1 VNQAPCRKN
10 IVIAT
15 IGSLGDLHP
24 CLALGRE
31 LLNRG
36 CRVTIATTPYYR
48 SKVEGVGL
56 SFRAIGPDW
65 NPTDPRLIRSCEDIQ
80 RGLEV
85 LYRQMLLPE
94 LEHTYHDLMSA
105 TEDADLMIAGELV
118 YAAPLAAEKSRL
130 PWVSLCP
137 HFHSSPDRFGEFRH
151 TVKHAAT
158 DSFVCDLPEPPFHQI
173 EPGITGERQNRSGR
187 RTEARPDRRC

>member
-1 VNQAPCRKN
+1 MNQADGPKD

-31 LLNRG
+31 LVTRG

-48 SKVEGVGL
+48 NKVEGCGL
-56 SFRAIGPDW
+56 SFRPMRPDW
-65 NPTDPRLIRSCEDIQ
+65 NPTDAKLIRSCEDLQ

-94 LEHTYHDLMSA
+94 LKDTYHDL
-105 TEDADLMIAGELV
+105 
-118 YAAPLAAEKSRL
+118 
-130 PWVSLCP
+130 VSFCP
-137 HFHSSPDRFGEFRH
+137 RSHSSPATILH
-151 TVKHAAT
+151 T
-158 DSFVCDLPEPPFHQI
+158 P
-173 EPGITGERQNRSGR
+173 
-187 RTEARPDRRC
+187 